1 MMSIIIASLLEGKAM
16 NSGEVFWGADKPE
29 GTSFTILIYREQV
42 EAAVNINFPCTVGYV
57 PGTLGFD
64 PLNLYKIRGNK
75 MVMETAEVKN
85 GRLAMIAITAY
96 VFQEA
101 VSGVPVVQETPYLF

>member
-1 MMSIIIASLLEGKAM
+1 
-16 NSGEVFWGADKPE
+16 
-29 GTSFTILIYREQV
+29 
-42 EAAVNINFPCTVGYV
+42 
-57 PGTLGFD
+57 
-64 PLNLYKIRGNK
+64 

-101 VSGVPVVQETPYLF
+101 ASGVPVVQETPYLF